1 MQFLKKMLK
10 KSINQIFEI
19 WQKNNPQPKTEL
31 EFTNNFT
38 LLVAVVL
45 SAQSTDIGVNKA
57 TKNLFKIADNPQ
69 KMLDLGEEKLKKY
82 ISTIGLYNDKAK
94 NIIILSEQLIKF
106 HNSEVPNDFESL
118 RNLAGVGQKTA
129 NVVLNC
135 AFGKPTIAV
144 DTHVFRVANRIGLVD
159 EPNPEKTEES
169 LLKKIPKKFLY
180 YAHHWMIL
188 HGRYTCIA
196 RKPNCKNCQIEKF
209 CKFDQKIL

>member
-1 MQFLKKMLK
+1 MLK
-10 KSINQIFEI
+10 KNINQIFEI

-31 EFTNNFT
+31 EFSNNFT

-57 TKNLFKIADNPQ
+57 TKNLFKIADTPQ

-82 ISTIGLYNDKAK
+82 ISTIGLYNNKAK
-94 NIIILSEQLIKF
+94 NIIILSEQLIKL
-106 HNSEVPNDFESL
+106 HNSTVPNDFESL
-118 RNLAGVGQKTA
+118 QNLAGVGQKTA

-135 AFGKPTIAV
+135 AFGAPTIAV
-144 DTHVFRVANRIGLVD
+144 DTHVFRVANRLGIVD
-159 EPNPEKTEES
+159 ETNPEKTEES
-169 LLKKIPKKFLY
+169 LLKKIPKQFLF

-188 HGRYTCIA
+188 HGRYICQA

-209 CKFDQKIL
+209 CKFDKKIL

>member
-1 MQFLKKMLK
+1 MHTKNT
-10 KSINQIFEI
+10 NQIFEI

-57 TKNLFKIADNPQ
+57 TKNLFKIADSPQ

-82 ISTIGLYNDKAK
+82 ISTIGLYNNKAK
-94 NIIILSEQLIKF
+94 NIIILSEQLIRL

-159 EPNPEKTEES
+159 ETSPEKTEES

-188 HGRYTCIA
+188 HGRYVCMA
-196 RKPNCKNCQIEKF
+196 RKPNCPNCQIEKF
-209 CKFDQKIL
+209 CQFEKKFLQ

>member
-1 MQFLKKMLK
+1 MLTK
-10 KSINQIFEI
+10 VTNQIFEI

-82 ISTIGLYNDKAK
+82 ISTIGLYNGKAK
-94 NIIILSEQLIKF
+94 NIIILSEQLIKL

-118 RNLAGVGQKTA
+118 KNLAGVGQKTA

-135 AFGKPTIAV
+135 AFGAPTIAV
-144 DTHVFRVANRIGLVD
+144 DTHVFRVANRLGIVD
-159 EPNPEKTEES
+159 ETNPEKTEKS
-169 LLKKIPKKFLY
+169 LLKKIPKKFLF

-188 HGRYTCIA
+188 HGRYVCQA
-196 RKPNCKNCQIEKF
+196 RKPNCKNCHIEKF
-209 CKFDQKIL
+209 CKFDKKVF

>member
-1 MQFLKKMLK
+1 MSPKV
-10 KSINQIFEI
+10 INQIFAI

-82 ISTIGLYNDKAK
+82 ISTIGLFNGKAK
-94 NIIILSEQLIKF
+94 NIITLSEQLIKL

-135 AFGKPTIAV
+135 AFGAPTIAV
-144 DTHVFRVANRIGLVD
+144 DTHVFRVANRLGIVD

-169 LLKKIPKKFLY
+169 LLKKIPKKFLF

-188 HGRYTCIA
+188 HGRYICQA

-209 CKFDQKIL
+209 CKFDKKVF

>member
-1 MQFLKKMLK
+1 MLK